1 MARANL
7 LFSIGVQIGLG
18 CEITG
23 DNMVSGNVVPL
34 RMMEDPHQDSEQIA
48 MIYRSLGSASAE
60 QVIARALGELA
71 FAMSALADRIKA
83 HELGD
88 LMRRLKRLQQM
99 AENLGLLT
107 LAQVAIDLGHCLNRK
122 DSTAFAAV
130 WARLLRIA
138 EHTLSFDREK
148 YDQSHP

>member
-1 MARANL
+1 MPDANL
-7 LFSIGVQIGLG
+7 LFSKGVQIAIG
-18 CEITG
+18 CETSG
-23 DNMVSGNVVPL
+23 GNMVSGNVVTL
-34 RMMEDPHQDSEQIA
+34 RVLEHPNEDLEQIA
-48 MIYRSLGSASAE
+48 TIYRSLGSASAE

-88 LMRRLKRLQQM
+88 LLRRLKRLQQM
-99 AENLGLLT
+99 AENLGLRT
-107 LAQVAIDLGHCLNRK
+107 LAQVAVDLGHCLNRK

-138 EHTLSFDREK
+138 EQSLSFDREK

>member
-1 MARANL
+1 MACTNL
-7 LFSIGVQIGLG
+7 LFSKRVQIGPG
-18 CEITG
+18 CEMSG
-23 DNMVSGNVVPL
+23 EKMVSGNVVTL
-34 RMMEDPHQDSEQIA
+34 RVLEHPHQDSEQIA

-71 FAMSALADRIKA
+71 FAMSALADRVKA

-88 LMRRLKRLQQM
+88 LLRRLKRLQQM

-138 EHTLSFDREK
+138 EHTLSFDQEK
-148 YDQSHP
+148 YDQSQP

>member
-1 MARANL
+1 
-7 LFSIGVQIGLG
+7 
-18 CEITG
+18 
-23 DNMVSGNVVPL
+23 MVSGNVVPL
-34 RMMEDPHQDSEQIA
+34 RVIELPRQDSEQIA
-48 MIYRSLGSASAE
+48 MIYRSLGSAGAD

-88 LMRRLKRLQQM
+88 LLRRLKRLQQM

-107 LAQVAIDLGHCLNRK
+107 LAQVAMDLGHCLNHK

-130 WARLLRIA
+130 WSRLLRIA
-138 EHTLSFDREK
+138 EHTLSFHREK

>member
-1 MARANL
+1 
-7 LFSIGVQIGLG
+7 
-18 CEITG
+18 
-23 DNMVSGNVVPL
+23 MVLGNVVTL
-34 RMMEDPHQDSEQIA
+34 RVLELPHQDSEQIA

-88 LMRRLKRLQQM
+88 LLRRLKRLQQM
-99 AENLGLLT
+99 AENLGLQT
-107 LAQVAIDLGHCLNRK
+107 LAKVAVDLGHCLNRK

-138 EHTLSFDREK
+138 ELTLTFDREK
-148 YDQSHP
+148 HDQTRP

>member
-34 RMMEDPHQDSEQIA
+34 RMVEDPHQDSEQIA

-88 LMRRLKRLQQM
+88 LMRRLKRLHQM

-107 LAQVAIDLGHCLNRK
+107 LAQVAIDLGNCLNRK
-122 DSTAFAAV
+122 DSTAFSAV

-138 EHTLSFDREK
+138 EHALSFDREK